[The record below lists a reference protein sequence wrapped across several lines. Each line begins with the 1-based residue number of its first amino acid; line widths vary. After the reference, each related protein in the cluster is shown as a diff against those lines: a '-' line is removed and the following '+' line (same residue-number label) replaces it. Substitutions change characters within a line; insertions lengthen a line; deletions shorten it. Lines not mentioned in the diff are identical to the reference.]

1 MQDSCYPIVARK
13 SLNVN
18 SVLNQLFDFKKHCKV
33 MTKKLLYDKMEII
46 SDSSY
51 CLKKKKSLGVY
62 VFFQGKNGYQGKK
75 RKSLEYKWDEFVQMI
90 T

>member
-33 MTKKLLYDKMEII
+33 MTKKLLYDKMGII

-51 CLKKKKSLGVY
+51 CLKKKKILRCICILSGEKWLP
-62 VFFQGKNGYQGKK
+62 GKK
-75 RKSLEYKWDEFVQMI
+75 EKVTGIQMR
-90 T
+90 